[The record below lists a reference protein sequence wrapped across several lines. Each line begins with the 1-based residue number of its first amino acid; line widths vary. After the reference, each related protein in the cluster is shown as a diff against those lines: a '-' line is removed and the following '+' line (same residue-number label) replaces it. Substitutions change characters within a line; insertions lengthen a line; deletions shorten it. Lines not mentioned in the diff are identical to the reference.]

1 MDYMITGQRLR
12 AIRALKRISQAQ
24 LAELANVPA
33 NAIAEFE
40 TGKRDIRASTVEKL
54 CRALGVTV
62 TYEVDGV
69 TISGP

>member
-1 MDYMITGQRLR
+1 MNTMITGQRLR
-12 AIRALKRISQAQ
+12 AIRALKNLSQAQ
-24 LAELANVPA
+24 LAELAGVPA

-40 TGKRDIRASTVEKL
+40 TGKRDIRASTIEKL

-62 TYEVDGV
+62 TYQVDGV